1 MYSPYI
7 LLTVLLVTLPY
18 NPFPFPSPSFLGG
31 SGPTGSITPFSTYGF
46 LYQNIHYSLLSDDIE
61 FAYNLY
67 TSSQSLSVSS
77 RYF

>member
-31 SGPTGSITPFSTYGF
+31 SGPTGSPPYAGIS
-46 LYQNIHYSLLSDDIE
+46 SLCEARGL
-61 FAYNLY
+61 F
-67 TSSQSLSVSS
+67 
-77 RYF
+77 FH